1 MFFRCVVPR
10 KCVAPGRT
18 TTPRIRLNGS
28 SLARFFFMSL
38 AAEAEKRRYFWPEIL
53 THSNITAVQDG
64 IERKYDMNEARM
76 LHPLEKR

>member
-38 AAEAEKRRYFWPEIL
+38 TAEAEKRRYFGSEIL
-53 THSNITAVQDG
+53 ISEYSPAVQSG
-64 IERKYDMNEARM
+64 IERNHDMREAQ
-76 LHPLEKR
+76 

>member
-1 MFFRCVVPR
+1 
-10 KCVAPGRT
+10 
-18 TTPRIRLNGS
+18 
-28 SLARFFFMSL
+28 MSL

-76 LHPLEKR
+76 LYPLEKR

>member
-1 MFFRCVVPR
+1 
-10 KCVAPGRT
+10 
-18 TTPRIRLNGS
+18 
-28 SLARFFFMSL
+28 MSL

-76 LHPLEKR
+76 LHPLEKKMICQLFHILGDLVDGEVCRFPVYFAA

>member
-28 SLARFFFMSL
+28 SLARFFFMGL
-38 AAEAEKRRYFWPEIL
+38 AAEAEKRRYFGSEIL
-53 THSNITAVQDG
+53 THRNITAAQDG
-64 IERKYDMNEARM
+64 IERKYDVHEARI
-76 LHPLEKR
+76 LPP